1 MRFLCTNCNY
11 IYDESEWDDEEG
23 YPSGTLL
30 NDLGDIYECPVCG
43 DDRDSFQEIQ
53 EEVNYIDEKENL
65 FALEID
71 HFPEIEIEG
80 DKIKVSIWA
89 DMHPMWESHRI
100 SSVAFYDSLWDLVEE
115 KFLEIDDEP
124 VCEFDYFGES
134 EFEIQV
140 RCSLHGVWGR
150 KYEEKL

>member
-1 MRFLCTNCNY
+1 
-11 IYDESEWDDEEG
+11 
-23 YPSGTLL
+23 L

-80 DKIKVSIWA
+80 DKIKVSI
-89 DMHPMWESHRI
+89 
-100 SSVAFYDSLWDLVEE
+100 
-115 KFLEIDDEP
+115 
-124 VCEFDYFGES
+124 
-134 EFEIQV
+134 
-140 RCSLHGVWGR
+140 
-150 KYEEKL
+150 